1 MPTCKLLPQLERR
14 RGRDSHGRTPNCA
27 PAHPLQSRT
36 NPLCAQLSPKPAV
49 RMEIHPALKPNTAKT
64 PHTPAGLETP
74 AAASL
79 TQQALRARQGP
90 YDLDVRNHAEKH
102 NREDNNRVGL
112 TRTGARVAHGQ
123 SRLVQL
129 PPSLFRAGMRA
140 CVDRSMRSMGG
151 SGISHMGGN
160 RIQRMKV
167 LSVSGWYPPCAA
179 TLPGPPP
186 GELSTSLPGPDL
198 PGSSVTNTVLG
209 QHPLVRPGS

>member
-1 MPTCKLLPQLERR
+1 MQIAPPIGEKTWSRQSRANTELCT
-14 RGRDSHGRTPNCA
+14 RTPA
-27 PAHPLQSRT
+27 AEQDQPPV
-36 NPLCAQLSPKPAV
+36 CAQLSPKPAV
-49 RMEIHPALKPNTAKT
+49 RMEINPALKPNTAKT
-64 PHTPAGLETP
+64 PHTPAGLENP

-129 PPSLFRAGMRA
+129 PPSLFRAGLRA

-151 SGISHMGGN
+151 SGTSHMGGN

-186 GELSTSLPGPDL
+186 RR
-198 PGSSVTNTVLG
+198 TVNI
-209 QHPLVRPGS
+209 PTRA